1 MKPLAPFFCA
11 AALVAAGG
19 AAAQTAQPQDA
30 DRMLEFE
37 LREDGQLVA
46 TPTVRIQA
54 GRPGAVTVGG
64 YSLRFRVDRA
74 AAGAGGPAP
83 WVIRSSLYRA
93 EGGWTRLASPVLTVA
108 EGEQASARFAGSD
121 GSDMSL
127 AVLVR

>member
-1 MKPLAPFFCA
+1 MKALAPFFCA
-11 AALVAAGG
+11 AALAAAGA
-19 AAAQTAQPQDA
+19 AAAQTADPRGA
-30 DRMLEFE
+30 DRMLEIE

-46 TPTVRIQA
+46 TPSVRIQA
-54 GRPGAVTVGG
+54 GRPAAVSVGP

-74 AAGAGGPAP
+74 APGAGGPAP

-108 EGEQASARFAGSD
+108 EGEQASADFAGSD